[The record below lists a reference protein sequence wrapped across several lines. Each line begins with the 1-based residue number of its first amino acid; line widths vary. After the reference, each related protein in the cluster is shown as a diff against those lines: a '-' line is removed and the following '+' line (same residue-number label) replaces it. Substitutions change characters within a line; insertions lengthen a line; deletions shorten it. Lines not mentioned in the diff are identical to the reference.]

1 MKLSNPEKNKARLL
15 KERLYK
21 REYRKRMKD
30 QPSQFRIQLMKG
42 SAIGPHIRGQLGK
55 LKSHFLEVQGR
66 MLLCQV
72 RQKSFSCAYHLII
85 HKVIDD
91 DQERSWLIDFLDRQ
105 GITYTTPGKWDWVCM
120 GKING
125 KKVYETKKYL
135 LRMLNDLL
143 DILNGC
149 QVTGIQTEDSFMNE
163 FERKLSFRQLYE
175 LIKANKQYIYNK
187 NIPHS
192 TC

>member
-1 MKLSNPEKNKARLL
+1 
-15 KERLYK
+15 
-21 REYRKRMKD
+21 
-30 QPSQFRIQLMKG
+30 
-42 SAIGPHIRGQLGK
+42 
-55 LKSHFLEVQGR
+55 

-72 RQKSFSCAYHLII
+72 RQKSFSCAYYLII

-105 GITYTTPGKWDWVCM
+105 GITYTTPGKWDWVYM

-163 FERKLSFRQLYE
+163 FERKLSFRQLYK

>member
-1 MKLSNPEKNKARLL
+1 
-15 KERLYK
+15 
-21 REYRKRMKD
+21 
-30 QPSQFRIQLMKG
+30 
-42 SAIGPHIRGQLGK
+42 
-55 LKSHFLEVQGR
+55 
-66 MLLCQV
+66 
-72 RQKSFSCAYHLII
+72 
-85 HKVIDD
+85 
-91 DQERSWLIDFLDRQ
+91 
-105 GITYTTPGKWDWVCM
+105 M

-135 LRMLNDLL
+135 LWMLNDLL

-163 FERKLSFRQLYE
+163 FERKLSFRQLYK